1 MSKKR
6 LMLISAIATLTI
18 TAIIYVNIESKKQQS
33 VQSPMSF
40 EELVVNLKSDD
51 LETQLQAAKRLGE
64 LRDKRAIQPM
74 VNLLK
79 EHQSNIMVGE
89 TVGAALAKLGE
100 KENTV
105 ETLVSVVESQL
116 FRQGHTPG
124 VNIYHRLSES
134 AVVAIGNLGGQRAAE
149 YLFSKYNAAESISVM
164 AIMFQTLLAK
174 AIEALDVND
183 ILLALKDSSP
193 KVRALAAA
201 TLGKKSD
208 NVAFFPLIRLLS
220 VDSSIER

>member
-1 MSKKR
+1 
-6 LMLISAIATLTI
+6 
-18 TAIIYVNIESKKQQS
+18 
-33 VQSPMSF
+33 
-40 EELVVNLKSDD
+40 
-51 LETQLQAAKRLGE
+51 
-64 LRDKRAIQPM
+64 
-74 VNLLK
+74 
-79 EHQSNIMVGE
+79 
-89 TVGAALAKLGE
+89 
-100 KENTV
+100 
-105 ETLVSVVESQL
+105 
-116 FRQGHTPG
+116 
-124 VNIYHRLSES
+124 
-134 AVVAIGNLGGQRAAE
+134 
-149 YLFSKYNAAESISVM
+149 M